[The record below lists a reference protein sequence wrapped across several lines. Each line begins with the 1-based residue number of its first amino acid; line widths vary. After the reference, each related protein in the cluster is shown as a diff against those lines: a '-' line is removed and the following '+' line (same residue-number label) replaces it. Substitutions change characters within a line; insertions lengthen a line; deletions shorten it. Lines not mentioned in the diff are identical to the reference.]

1 MKKFKKTQHTIGI
14 ILIGILVQ
22 IMLPNPVSGA
32 VLSDEER
39 EIVADVQA
47 QIPLSIQLTEEA
59 IAVISN
65 GWDGM
70 NTEQQAEFQNI
81 FDPGDTGEID
91 DAYLRDVVAN
101 YEKILA
107 KLNGEM
113 RIEYVTDSKKCTGMR
128 LFYTDFINIY
138 VCPYYREEH
147 SPERKAQVLIHEVAH
162 QALLVVDRPY
172 YDPKSY
178 SARYHALTPE
188 GSSLTEIPVL
198 GHIIREIQHTDTL
211 YHPATYA
218 WFATELTK

>member
-1 MKKFKKTQHTIGI
+1 MKKFKKARLTIGI
-14 ILIGILVQ
+14 ILIGILAQ
-22 IMLPNPVSGA
+22 ILLPNPVSGA

-113 RIEYVTDSKKCTGMR
+113 RIEYVTDSKKCTGCTTCM
-128 LFYTDFINIY
+128 LA
-138 VCPYYREEH
+138 C
-147 SPERKAQVLIHEVAH
+147 S
-162 QALLVVDRPY
+162 LVHYGVQNPSR
-172 YDPKSY
+172 
-178 SARYHALTPE
+178 AR
-188 GSSLTEIPVL
+188 
-198 GHIIREIQHTDTL
+198 IQIMQDSFGKF
-211 YHPATYA
+211 PNDIKIAPCRQ
-218 WFATELTK
+218 